1 MRDTVIPPPSLRRG
15 LGDGW
20 RTRSSQNP
28 PPPTPPQPRR
38 GANFGHSGRD
48 ARAPQRW
55 RLALER
61 FWRVYVE
68 FIRVGFVNTLA
79 YRLRYYTGI
88 VTYFIYVTVYYFIWK
103 AIYEHSST
111 IEGFD
116 FSHILTYIAVGWIIR
131 SFYFNNVDQD
141 MANQVIEGKLAMD
154 LIKPVNIQCMYVA
167 QAFGESLFRAGMLSL
182 PTALALM
189 LIYPLRRPASLHHFL
204 AFLAS
209 VLLSFFIVAAI
220 NFAVGTLAVRLKSI
234 LGLLRAKYFLL
245 ELFSGLL
252 LPISFF
258 PGVFQKIFKLLP
270 FQYISYIPV
279 LLYLGKINGGAIVGS
294 LALQLVWVVVLFLIG
309 DAMWKVS
316 SRKITIQ
323 GG

>member
-1 MRDTVIPPPSLRRG
+1 MTDSKRPAAAIE
-15 LGDGW
+15 
-20 RTRSSQNP
+20 
-28 PPPTPPQPRR
+28 
-38 GANFGHSGRD
+38 
-48 ARAPQRW
+48 
-55 RLALER
+55 RL
-61 FWRVYVE
+61 WRVYAE
-68 FIRVGFVNTLA
+68 FIRVGFINTLA

-103 AIYEHSST
+103 AIYAHSTS
-111 IEGFD
+111 IGGFD

-154 LIKPVNIQCMYVA
+154 LIKPVNIQFMYVA
-167 QAFGESLFRAGMLSL
+167 QAFGECLFRAVMLSL
-182 PTALALM
+182 PSALMLM

-204 AFLAS
+204 AFLVS
-209 VLLSFFIVAAI
+209 VLFSFFLVAAI

-252 LPISFF
+252 LPISYF
-258 PGVFQKIFKLLP
+258 PEVFQKVFKFLP
-270 FQYISYIPV
+270 FEYISYVPV
-279 LLYLGKINGGAIVGS
+279 LLYLGNINGKAIVTS
-294 LALQLVWVVVLFLIG
+294 LALQLFWVVALFAIG
-309 DAMWKVS
+309 DAMWRWS

>member
-1 MRDTVIPPPSLRRG
+1 MGFPDVTPIPQLGDRNDSGG
-15 LGDGW
+15 LGI
-20 RTRSSQNP
+20 RML
-28 PPPTPPQPRR
+28 PQLSRKHPL
-38 GANFGHSGRD
+38 
-48 ARAPQRW
+48 P
-55 RLALER
+55 ALQR
-61 FWRVYVE
+61 FWRIYAE

-103 AIYEHSST
+103 AIYVHSSS
-111 IEGFD
+111 IGGFD

-154 LIKPVNIQCMYVA
+154 LIKPVNIQFMYVA
-167 QAFGESLFRAGMLSL
+167 QAFGECLFRAGMLSL
-182 PTALALM
+182 PSAVVLM
-189 LIYPLRRPASLHHFL
+189 LIYPLRRPASLPHFL
-204 AFLAS
+204 AFLVS
-209 VLLSFFIVAAI
+209 VLFSFFLVAAI

-258 PGVFQKIFKLLP
+258 PQVFQKLFNFLP

-279 LLYLGKINGGAIVGS
+279 LLYLGKINGRSIAGA
-294 LALQLVWVVVLFLIG
+294 LALQLFWVVVLFAIG
-309 DAMWKVS
+309 DAMWKWS

>member
-1 MRDTVIPPPSLRRG
+1 
-15 LGDGW
+15 
-20 RTRSSQNP
+20 
-28 PPPTPPQPRR
+28 
-38 GANFGHSGRD
+38 
-48 ARAPQRW
+48 
-55 RLALER
+55 
-61 FWRVYVE
+61 VYAE

-103 AIYEHSST
+103 AIYAHTSQ
-111 IEGFD
+111 IGGFD

-141 MANQVIEGKLAMD
+141 IANQVIEGKLAMD
-154 LIKPVNIQCMYVA
+154 LIKPVNIQFMYVA
-167 QAFGESLFRAGMLSL
+167 QAFGECLFRAGMLSL
-182 PTALALM
+182 PSALVLM

-204 AFLAS
+204 AFLVS
-209 VLLSFFIVAAI
+209 VLLSFFLVAAI

-252 LPISFF
+252 LPISYF
-258 PGVFQKIFKLLP
+258 PEVFQKVFKFLP
-270 FQYISYIPV
+270 FEYISYIPV
-279 LLYLGKINGGAIVGS
+279 LLYLGNINGKSIAGA
-294 LALQLVWVVVLFLIG
+294 LALQLFWVVVLFAIG
-309 DAMWKVS
+309 HAMWRWS